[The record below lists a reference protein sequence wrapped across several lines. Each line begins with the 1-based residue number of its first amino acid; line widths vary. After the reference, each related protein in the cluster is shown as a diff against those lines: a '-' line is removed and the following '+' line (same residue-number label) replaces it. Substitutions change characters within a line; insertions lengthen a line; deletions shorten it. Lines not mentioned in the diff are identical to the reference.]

1 MHSGR
6 YQRLAE
12 KSMEQSQCKHRLKV
26 GAKSEG
32 SISVRPKDNRQL
44 APLAPQVR
52 AALASDDR
60 VTAALSSRMPGSR
73 AGSLYHTLPFSFLRS
88 CRSLPPSFDWK
99 GSRKTQTRK
108 EWQFEKLD
116 SFSSFQPIC
125 KSTEFPVRDLKFLS
139 RDNEDRAPV
148 SAHDRRR
155 GYQEP
160 ADKVITFLIPSAN
173 EQGHPSTTPRWY
185 GCRDRVFSRL
195 TELAMR
201 GREEPA

>member
-1 MHSGR
+1 MHSGT

-32 SISVRPKDNRQL
+32 SISVRPKENRQ
-44 APLAPQVR
+44 LAPQVR

-73 AGSLYHTLPFSFLRS
+73 VGSLQTHPFSFLRS
-88 CRSLPPSFDWK
+88 CRSLPPSFDWR

-116 SFSSFQPIC
+116 SFSSIQPIC
-125 KSTEFPVRDLKFLS
+125 KSTDFPVRDLIFLS
-139 RDNEDRAPV
+139 TDNEGPAPV
-148 SAHDRRR
+148 SANENRR
-155 GYQEP
+155 GHEEP
-160 ADKVITFLIPSAN
+160 ADKVITFLIP
-173 EQGHPSTTPRWY
+173 
-185 GCRDRVFSRL
+185 
-195 TELAMR
+195 
-201 GREEPA
+201 

>member
-52 AALASDDR
+52 AGLAFDDR

-73 AGSLYHTLPFSFLRS
+73 GGSLYHTHPFSFLRS

-108 EWQFEKLD
+108 EWRFEKLD
-116 SFSSFQPIC
+116 SFSNIQPIC
-125 KSTEFPVRDLKFLS
+125 KSTDFPVRDLIFLS
-139 RDNEDRAPV
+139 TVNEGPAPV
-148 SAHDRRR
+148 SAYENRR
-155 GYQEP
+155 GHEEP
-160 ADKVITFLIPSAN
+160 ADKVITFLIP
-173 EQGHPSTTPRWY
+173 
-185 GCRDRVFSRL
+185 
-195 TELAMR
+195 
-201 GREEPA
+201 